1 MTNETELH
9 QFRRVRRFIRAGAM
23 LWLTAQLL
31 LTVLFAIGVTR
42 SYGVWLNV
50 LTVVTR
56 AFQGGASIVRLFAM
70 LGLSILYVY
79 VLVRMIIGCVR
90 NIRGMYI
97 LSLQKVE
104 ERYITVD
111 HMNEQFGLSTA
122 LMLLMLFVAEGLHGH
137 SVTVF
142 GVAAVIMC
150 AAVIFIGTIFGL
162 LSHEDK
168 PPLLFVLMFCVRVL
182 IIFAILAIM
191 GYALFSP
198 RLERLVVGVE
208 TIFTNKWERL
218 HDVVYM
224 LYHYLLADVMWIA
237 MTVIYVKMLF
247 VVLNSVKCFEGHRPV
262 PKYRYKIAHGTGE
275 LYPLLAPCL
284 GVLIALIIAQWVVG
298 IFFAGD
304 SPMGILSAA
313 YVAKYCLSSVSA
325 NEWCLLLSLLSGLML
340 FKVRF
345 LPGDEKGFF
354 DPRVPDPNDP
364 ED

>member
-23 LWLTAQLL
+23 LWLTAQIL
-31 LTVLFAIGVTR
+31 LTALFAVGVTR

-56 AFQGGASIVRLFAM
+56 AFQGGASFVRLFAM

-90 NIRGMYI
+90 NIYGMYV

-104 ERYITVD
+104 ERYVTVD
-111 HMNEQFGLSTA
+111 HMNEQFGRSTA
-122 LMLLMLFVAEGLHGH
+122 LMLLMLLVAEGLHGH
-137 SVTVF
+137 SITVL

-150 AAVIFIGTIFGL
+150 AAVIFVGMIFGL
-162 LSHEDK
+162 LSHEER
-168 PPLLFVLMFCVRVL
+168 PSAVFMLMFCARVL

-198 RLERLVVGVE
+198 RLEGLVVGLE
-208 TIFTNKWERL
+208 TILTNSWERL
-218 HDVVYM
+218 HDIVYM
-224 LYHYLLADVMWIA
+224 LYRYLLVDAAWIA

-247 VVLNSVKCFEGHRPV
+247 VVLNSVKCLEGHRPV

-275 LYPLLAPCL
+275 LYPLLGPCL
-284 GVLIALIIAQWVVG
+284 GVLTALIIVEWVVG
-298 IFFAGD
+298 LLFAGD

-313 YVAKYCLSSVSA
+313 YVARYCLSAVSTD
-325 NEWCLLLSLLSGLML
+325 EWCMLLTLLSGLFL
-340 FKVRF
+340 LKVRF

-354 DPRVPDPNDP
+354 DPRVPDPKDP